1 MKGTKGLNMI
11 TVTIVSL
18 LCSRVTASHYRSP
31 VYGYKMTNYIYLW
44 IREILKLDKLYGKP
58 NKVSN

>member
-1 MKGTKGLNMI
+1 MI